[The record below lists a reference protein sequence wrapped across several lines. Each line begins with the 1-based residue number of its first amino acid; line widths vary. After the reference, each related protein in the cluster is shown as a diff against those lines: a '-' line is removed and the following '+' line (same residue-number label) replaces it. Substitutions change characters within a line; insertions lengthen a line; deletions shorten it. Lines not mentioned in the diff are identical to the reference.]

1 MEDVLVEFKN
11 VTKRFDTRTILD
23 NVNLKI
29 YENHV
34 TTIIGK
40 SGTGKSVLLKH
51 IIGLLALT
59 EGSILFRGKPINNLK
74 KKELD

>member
-29 YENHV
+29 YENAYYSS
-34 TTIIGK
+34 TL
-40 SGTGKSVLLKH
+40 SGCSHQRKGQSFSV
-51 IIGLLALT
+51 A
-59 EGSILFRGKPINNLK
+59 SP
-74 KKELD
+74 